1 MNLFDVYPLFNIEP
15 VRGEGCYVFDKNDK
29 KYLDFYGGHAVIS
42 IGHSHPH
49 FVKKMEVQLS
59 KMIFYSN
66 SVQNSLQQKLAEKLG
81 KVSGCENYD
90 LFLINSGATTQLL
103 RH

>member
-1 MNLFDVYPLFNIEP
+1 MKLFNIYPLFDIEP
-15 VRGEGCYVFDKNDK
+15 VRGEGCFVFDEKGQ

-49 FVKKMEVQLS
+49 FVRKLEEQLS

-66 SVQNSLQQKLAEKLG
+66 SVQNGLQRKLAEKLG
-81 KVSGCENYD
+81 EVSGCENYD
-90 LFLINSGATTQLL
+90 LFLINSGAEAV
-103 RH
+103 